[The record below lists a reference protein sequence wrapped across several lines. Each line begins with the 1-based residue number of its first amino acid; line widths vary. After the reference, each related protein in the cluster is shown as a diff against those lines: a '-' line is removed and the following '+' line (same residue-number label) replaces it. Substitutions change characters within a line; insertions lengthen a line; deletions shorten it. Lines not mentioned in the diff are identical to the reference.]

1 MLALGYDKLCGNRAA
16 FEASLFLTLSRSWCI
31 SWSILKAGSASLPCL
46 TLLNTPN
53 CCLTGY
59 HPQCLLRKYL
69 MTSARFLS
77 PTQQVR
83 LLGTNR
89 ILISRTCCLY
99 GGGWP
104 QKGNEHVIWVGRWD
118 HILRG
123 YKAVWT
129 HQHREEFLMDSM
141 WGSGPPCVSIV
152 SCWAY
157 QSSPAACPFQLTIL
171 GPG

>member
-1 MLALGYDKLCGNRAA
+1 MLALGYDKLCGNGVA
-16 FEASLFLTLSRSWCI
+16 FEASPFLALSRSWCI
-31 SWSILKAGSASLPCL
+31 SWSILKAGSAPLPCL

-77 PTQQVR
+77 PTRQVR
-83 LLGTNR
+83 LLGTSR

-104 QKGNEHVIWVGRWD
+104 QKGSELVVRVGRWD

-123 YKAVWT
+123 VRRCGPTNIAKSFWWAACEGLVLRVWT
-129 HQHREEFLMDSM
+129 SYLAGVIRVPLQLAH
-141 WGSGPPCVSIV
+141 
-152 SCWAY
+152 
-157 QSSPAACPFQLTIL
+157 SS
-171 GPG
+171 

>member
-1 MLALGYDKLCGNRAA
+1 MLALGYDKLCGNGVA
-16 FEASLFLTLSRSWCI
+16 FEASLFLALSRSWRI
-31 SWSILKAGSASLPCL
+31 YWSILKAGSAPFPCL

-83 LLGTNR
+83 LLGTSR

-99 GGGWP
+99 GGDDPKKGASVSYGWGDGTTSP
-104 QKGNEHVIWVGRWD
+104 GDVRWCGPTN
-118 HILRG
+118 IAKSFWWTACEGLVL
-123 YKAVWT
+123 YVWASYLAGLIRVPLQRA
-129 HQHREEFLMDSM
+129 H
-141 WGSGPPCVSIV
+141 
-152 SCWAY
+152 
-157 QSSPAACPFQLTIL
+157 SS
-171 GPG
+171 